1 MKTRPLVALLAAW
14 LAVGCHS
21 AAPMEPAAAAAAA
34 ARHTTQITLSG
45 TEGAAVNG
53 YYIQDG
59 RRVEIADD
67 VPWTLEAPG
76 ISDVR
81 IEKVLRA
88 DTVIADVRYYKDGA
102 LVSSRYTLGPA
113 VRSIRI
119 LVGAGVNATTATTA
133 TNAPATPAAPTM
145 TSSQ

>member
-1 MKTRPLVALLAAW
+1 MRTVPLVTLLVAA

-21 AAPMEPAAAAAAA
+21 AAPAEPAAAV
-34 ARHTTQITLSG
+34 RHTTQITLSG
-45 TEGAAVNG
+45 TDGAAVNG

-59 RRVEIADD
+59 RRVEIADA

-102 LVSSRYTLGPA
+102 LVNSRYTLGPA
-113 VRSIRI
+113 VRSIRF
-119 LVGAGVNATTATTA
+119 LVGAGVNATTTPAPNAQPTA
-133 TNAPATPAAPTM
+133 TS
-145 TSSQ
+145 SSQ